1 MVKIPSLA
9 GEELRSFDPVPAGTY
24 RVSVDRAE
32 ERMSSNNNPGIMW
45 LFKISEVVSLRQ
57 LVDEPEQF
65 INRTI
70 VHGTSLTDSSLWNI
84 YRTLIA
90 LGDDPDSIK
99 SGDLDLDLDEYIG
112 KECVIDVSVQEYPAD
127 SGTYTN
133 RVNNLRALKEEEVG
147 RLA

>member
-1 MVKIPSLA
+1 MVKIPSLEN
-9 GEELRSFDPVPAGTY
+9 EELRSFDPVPAGSY

-32 ERMSSNNNPGIMW
+32 ERESSTGNPGLMW
-45 LFKISEVVSLRQ
+45 LFKISQVMSLRQ
-57 LVDEPEQF
+57 INDDPEQF

-70 VHGTSLTDSSLWNI
+70 VHGTALTESSLWNI

-90 LGDDPDSIK
+90 LGDDPEVVK
-99 SGDLDLDLDEYIG
+99 AGELDIDLDEYIG

-133 RVNNLRALKEEEVG
+133 RVNNLRALSPEEQGV
-147 RLA
+147 LA